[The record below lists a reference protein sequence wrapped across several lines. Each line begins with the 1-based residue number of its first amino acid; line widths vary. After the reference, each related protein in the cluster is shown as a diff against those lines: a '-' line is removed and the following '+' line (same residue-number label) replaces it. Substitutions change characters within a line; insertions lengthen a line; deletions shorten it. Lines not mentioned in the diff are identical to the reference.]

1 MSIRRPSK
9 ASSSV
14 TGPGSAT
21 FSPSSSRPAASADP
35 PRATDST
42 PDPSGA
48 SRFPP
53 IGSCGNGNGK
63 QRALFLYYCNLMGIA
78 EAHPPGA
85 AVARSPNGASN
96 AAQRGWAPIP
106 LVGQSE
112 HRGSHHPA
120 PIMRGSVKPATP
132 HEGSEGIDLITFEK
146 VQRKDA

>member
-1 MSIRRPSK
+1 
-9 ASSSV
+9 
-14 TGPGSAT
+14 
-21 FSPSSSRPAASADP
+21 
-35 PRATDST
+35 
-42 PDPSGA
+42 
-48 SRFPP
+48 
-53 IGSCGNGNGK
+53 
-63 QRALFLYYCNLMGIA
+63 MGIA